1 MADVME
7 LPFGL
12 RPEQLA
18 GTGIVY
24 NYQSGKPGGGYQRV
38 EIRGDGSVVAS
49 KTRSQGKTEERLEGK
64 LPRMHFIRL
73 LEVAEGVNF
82 FGLEDVY
89 RPEGENPHWI
99 REVTVQLSGG
109 KTHTVGVMN
118 ERLQVEFEHL
128 AGAIKAISS
137 LALPEVLKGRFFPN
151 L

>member
-1 MADVME
+1 
-7 LPFGL
+7 
-12 RPEQLA
+12 
-18 GTGIVY
+18 
-24 NYQSGKPGGGYQRV
+24 
-38 EIRGDGSVVAS
+38 
-49 KTRSQGKTEERLEGK
+49 
-64 LPRMHFIRL
+64 
-73 LEVAEGVNF
+73 
-82 FGLEDVY
+82 LEDVY